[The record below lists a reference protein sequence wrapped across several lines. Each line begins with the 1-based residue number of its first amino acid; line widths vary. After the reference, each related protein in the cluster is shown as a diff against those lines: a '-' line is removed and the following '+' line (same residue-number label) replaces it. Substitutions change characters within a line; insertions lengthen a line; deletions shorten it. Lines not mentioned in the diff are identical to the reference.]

1 MTAAT
6 LAAAALVGS
15 IGLVFGI
22 GAAGLAAMAAGFAF
36 AAGVMAERSDHADR

>member
-1 MTAAT
+1 MTAAG

-15 IGLVFGI
+15 VGLVFGI

-36 AAGVMAERSDHADR
+36 AAGVMAEGADRADR